1 MFLNT
6 RSAVLQTISAV
17 NFINWGDNNLYAA
30 GKAFA
35 NQKQF
40 WSDFLTLMNSDY
52 LLERR
57 DGLKINVSESEIAD
71 AVEGSKNKVNAAI
84 SYLLNKGF
92 VFTRYADS
100 FAIASGGATFYRNRI
115 ESLVKQGMDR
125 KLAEQQAFEDF
136 RAIAEENQ
144 QSSSPMRISQ
154 QQRSLI
160 GRIILQ
166 FGNTQLQYVRI
177 QKRAVQD
184 LVNKRGDWKSNISK
198 IVYYGAVQNL
208 LFNALQSA
216 LGWALFDDDEDD
228 EELTEKNKEQKLE
241 RTINGAIDSQLK
253 GLGIQGAVI
262 AGVKNALITI
272 AKEADKKSPKF
283 EDALDDLYSI
293 APALGSKI
301 RKIKSAARTVSWNRK
316 EIKEKGFSMDNPA
329 YLAGAQVISAT
340 FNIPLDRA
348 VMKMNNIRNILN
360 PATENWQKVAL
371 TENWQKV
378 ALALGWSGWDVG
390 LPYFGLA
397 EDKPVLTETEKQT
410 EKLFDLNKSDQVKM
424 LLDLG
429 LTKKQ
434 IRALTKE
441 EQRVKKEIRALTKE
455 EQRVQEIIKL
465 QNKKK
470 NGKDKS

>member
-1 MFLNT
+1 M
-6 RSAVLQTISAV
+6 
-17 NFINWGDNNLYAA
+17 
-30 GKAFA
+30 
-35 NQKQF
+35 
-40 WSDFLTLMNSDY
+40 
-52 LLERR
+52 
-57 DGLKINVSESEIAD
+57 
-71 AVEGSKNKVNAAI
+71 
-84 SYLLNKGF
+84 
-92 VFTRYADS
+92 
-100 FAIASGGATFYRNRI
+100 
-115 ESLVKQGMDR
+115 
-125 KLAEQQAFEDF
+125 
-136 RAIAEENQ
+136 
-144 QSSSPMRISQ
+144 
-154 QQRSLI
+154 
-160 GRIILQ
+160 
-166 FGNTQLQYVRI
+166 
-177 QKRAVQD
+177 
-184 LVNKRGDWKSNISK
+184 
-198 IVYYGAVQNL
+198 QNL
-208 LFNALQSA
+208 LFNALQSGLA
-216 LGWALFDDDEDD
+216 WELFDEDEDD

-293 APALGSKI
+293 APALVSKI

-371 TENWQKV
+371 
-378 ALALGWSGWDVG
+378 ALGWSGWDVG

-429 LTKKQ
+429 LTKK
-434 IRALTKE
+434 
-441 EQRVKKEIRALTKE
+441 EIRALTKE